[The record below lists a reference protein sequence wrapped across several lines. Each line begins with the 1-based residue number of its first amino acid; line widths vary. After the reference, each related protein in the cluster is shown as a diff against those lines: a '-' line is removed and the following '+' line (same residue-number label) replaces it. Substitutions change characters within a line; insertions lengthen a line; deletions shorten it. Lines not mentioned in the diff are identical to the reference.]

1 VPAIHSFCGSGGA
14 LDGAARLAADRIGIV
29 QSCSDLGGNDDAN
42 SFEKIGSPHWTIS
55 ATGCAWAFSPREPMK
70 VGERFSTIR
79 SA

>member
-42 SFEKIGSPHWTIS
+42 SFEKIGSPHWTIFRN
-55 ATGCAWAFSPREPMK
+55 W
-70 VGERFSTIR
+70 
-79 SA
+79 